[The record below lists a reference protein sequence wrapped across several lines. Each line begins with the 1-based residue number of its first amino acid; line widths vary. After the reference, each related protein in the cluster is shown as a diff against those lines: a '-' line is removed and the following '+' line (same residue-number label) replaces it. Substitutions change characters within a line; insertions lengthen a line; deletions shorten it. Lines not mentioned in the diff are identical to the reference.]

1 MFFEGIKLDPPVGK
15 VSMSHSHAMDII
27 RGQSS
32 DQNMD
37 WLDALGNVPWG
48 IVKEQYP
55 ERFEHASKIFS
66 LVNMDYQVCNG
77 GIGQYFFNHYHEP
90 REPFTDNDVERVGI
104 EEQKGFFYD
113 VLSFAKSVY
122 PDRAEENGAL
132 EKAYDAFDE
141 LRYEENAVVME
152 TVYCEEDEYIWDD
165 ELEEDVLNP
174 DYFEPYDEPAYEDV
188 IHGEDGFDD
197 IFYEANDYLEEMLEL
212 QAQFCCKKLVL
223 EAEKCPGLLIA
234 IKDALKEVLP
244 ANTFVKPSLSEQI
257 QSAAVRQAGNGGHE
271 QSAMKLM
278 PMPGTTSPD
287 WGEKHW
293 GSGR

>member
-1 MFFEGIKLDPPVGK
+1 MFYEGIKLDPPAGK
-15 VSMSHSHAMDII
+15 VAMSHSHAMDII
-27 RGQSS
+27 KGQSS
-32 DQNMD
+32 DQNLD
-37 WLDALGNVPWG
+37 WLGALGDVPWG
-48 IVKEQYP
+48 TVKENFP

-113 VLSFAKSVY
+113 LLNFAKTVY
-122 PDRAEENGAL
+122 PDRVEEYSAL

-141 LRYEENAVVME
+141 LWFEKDALVME
-152 TVYCEEDEYIWDD
+152 TVYCDEDEYIWDED
-165 ELEEDVLNP
+165 LEEDVPNP
-174 DYFEPYDEPAYEDV
+174 DYFEPYDEPTNEDV

-197 IFYEANDYLEEMLEL
+197 IFLGADDFLVELLEL
-212 QAQFCCKKLVL
+212 QAQLCCKQLVL
-223 EAEKCPGLLIA
+223 EVEKSPA
-234 IKDALKEVLP
+234 QQTVIKDALKEVLP
-244 ANTFVKPSLSEQI
+244 ASAFMKPSLSEQI
-257 QSAAVRQAGNGGHE
+257 QSAAGRQSGNGAQE
-271 QSAMKLM
+271 PSPMKLM